1 MLGILHCGVTK
12 WQKELRIYF
21 NLDNENEKSLYEH
34 LMKRTSASGYLKDLA
49 LDALEGRISKPTE
62 IDSSAIVEQLKNIN
76 NTLSNLSL
84 SIPQNSTTQ
93 SKSNDDNS
101 VINEVDM
108 GSINLDGID
117 FSDINGLNKG
127 SVILMILRY
136 NYHIRLPI

>member
-1 MLGILHCGVTK
+1 MAK
-12 WQKELRIYF
+12 KELRIYF

-84 SIPQNSTTQ
+84 SIPQNSTKK

-117 FSDINGLNKG
+117 FSDIKLD
-127 SVILMILRY
+127 
-136 NYHIRLPI
+136 